1 MRYTIGVRHTAYGW
15 SQTPMKKERILNSKA
30 IKSFFVIVLT
40 VLATVSVSAQD
51 AHASQKWYN
60 SYAHAVDGDSF
71 FINAGIGFG
80 PTGSYDNGIPPISA
94 SLDYKLPVKLPITAG
109 LITTFSTWKWSLPSS
124 TGDINVT
131 YTNFGIGAR
140 GVYHFNFWE
149 KADVYAG
156 PTLGWVIQSAKANT
170 SGSSYEG
177 KPFFLFGASVGARYF
192 FTSFLGAY
200 LELGYSGLQ
209 ILGAGLTLKF

>member
-1 MRYTIGVRHTAYGW
+1 MA
-15 SQTPMKKERILNSKA
+15 
-30 IKSFFVIVLT
+30 LT
-40 VLATVSVSAQD
+40 TGNASAQE
-51 AHASQKWYN
+51 WYN
-60 SYAHAVDGDSF
+60 SYSKSVDGDSF
-71 FINAGIGFG
+71 FINTGIGFG
-80 PTGSYDNGIPPISA
+80 PTGNYDNGIPPISA

-109 LITTFSTWKWSLPSS
+109 LITTFSTWKWSFNNPS
-124 TGDINVT
+124 TGKIDVT

-140 GVYHFNFWE
+140 GMYHFNFWE
-149 KADVYAG
+149 KTDVYAG
-156 PTLGWVIQSAKANT
+156 LTLGWVFQSSKSKT
-170 SGSSYEG
+170 SSPAGINEYSDEG